1 LLAPSCGIDDT
12 AAPAGAEKWRERNLG
27 KIFLACSVFEDYAFT
42 VRILLNWLLSA
53 LSLLIV
59 TRVVPGFIVKG
70 FGTALI
76 AAVVIGL
83 VNATIGL
90 VLKLLTLPLTILTL
104 GIFWLIINALMLM
117 LASALVPGF
126 KVDGFLPAFLG
137 AILLSLVNMLL
148 HWIIGMLA
156 SPGSNATTTF

>member
-1 LLAPSCGIDDT
+1 MIQQHSQAQKMMLCGSVEAIDDV
-12 AAPAGAEKWRERNLG
+12 
-27 KIFLACSVFEDYAFT
+27 FLLVSQLREDYAFAM
-42 VRILLNWLLSA
+42 RILINWLLSA
-53 LSLLIV
+53 VSLLIV
-59 TRVVPGFIVKG
+59 TRIVPGFVVKG

-83 VNATIGL
+83 VNATLGL

-137 AILLSLVNMLL
+137 AIVLSLVNMLL

-156 SPGSNATTTF
+156 APGSNTTIF